1 MKVKLE
7 YTNDPSFFSTLRVVK
22 AVLEG
27 TSYNLK
33 GAKEYVDENL
43 QIIKNPVNDVTLGGI
58 LDLKFED
65 AENNKVIDLLKETYS
80 VVPLSDEDFEPAK
93 PADEEATAIPAVTKP
108 YEVTEGELGV
118 RINSYDE
125 MVIEWQNKSLFNN
138 KQAERVM
145 AGLKDAHF
153 DVIETP
159 VVYKGDDKDSVML
172 TFNKRFPSG
181 TNLKKLRDFSL
192 YVHRFILAICKI
204 IALEEELEAAN
215 ENVTDAFDEL
225 CDYE

>member
-1 MKVKLE
+1 MKVRLE
-7 YTNDPSFFSTLRVVK
+7 YATNPTAFSQIQVVR

-43 QIIKNPVNDVTLGGI
+43 QIIKESHNGVAIGGI

-65 AENNKVIDLLKETYS
+65 AENNKIIDLLKETYS
-80 VVPLSDEDFEPAK
+80 VTPLSDEDFEPAK
-93 PADEEATAIPAVTKP
+93 PDEEATTTPAVTKP

-118 RINSYDE
+118 TIHSYDE
-125 MVIEWQNKSLFNN
+125 MTIEWQNKSLFNN

-172 TFNKRFPSG
+172 TFSKRFSSG
-181 TNLKKLRDFSL
+181 TKINELRDFSL
-192 YVHRFILAICKI
+192 HVHRFILATCKI

>member
-7 YTNDPSFFSTLRVVK
+7 YATNPTALSKIQIVK

-43 QIIKNPVNDVTLGGI
+43 QIIKDSINGTTLRGI

-65 AENNKVIDLLKETYS
+65 AENNKVIDLLKKTHS
-80 VVPLSDEDFEPAK
+80 VTPLSDKDL
-93 PADEEATAIPAVTKP
+93 IHSVIKP
-108 YEVTEGELGV
+108 YEVTEEELG
-118 RINSYDE
+118 ITIHSYDE
-125 MVIEWQNKSLFNN
+125 TTIKWQNKSLFNN
-138 KQAERVM
+138 KQAKRVI
-145 AGLKDAHF
+145 AGLRDAHL

-159 VVYKGDDKDSVML
+159 VVYKDDDKDLVML
-172 TFNKRFPSG
+172 TISKRFQSG
-181 TNLKKLRDFSL
+181 TKIIELRDFSL
-192 YVHRFILAICKI
+192 NIHRFILATCKI